1 MVSGMRSFLIL
12 NLYSDVQ
19 LRIFNR
25 PALACVKLLFLTV
38 VLYCD
43 CHTTLGPGKT
53 SHSCVL
59 FNYADNFT
67 GVGFFFLVR
76 PSRKTRFTEYPPLS
90 VDDLDQAPKLSS
102 NLTFILPYLKDSPT
116 KTTSMLNDMDS
127 TIPNRAGRVNGFD
140 LADARYQEYAENQGA
155 SRKPFIVFRP
165 KKILSSQKTQNL
177 TLEEPSHPDNHVEV
191 QPELAH

>member
-43 CHTTLGPGKT
+43 CHTTLGP
-53 SHSCVL
+53 
-59 FNYADNFT
+59 
-67 GVGFFFLVR
+67 VR